1 MNKLTL
7 LLSIVIFALIACKN
21 TTTSSNDAK
30 PEGDGVHFGEVIDT
44 VGMISYENL
53 LAQMAQSDSLDVKVF
68 GKVSGVCQ
76 TKGCWMNIISDI
88 DTSNT
93 EMFVEFK
100 DYGFF
105 MPKDLAGK
113 EVVMKGKAF
122 REETSVEDLRHF
134 AEDEGLTP
142 EEIAKITEPKTELK
156 FLASGVAIR

>member
-76 TKGCWMNIISDI
+76 TKGCWMNIVSDA
-88 DTSNT
+88 DTTKT
-93 EMFVEFK
+93 EMFVQFE
-100 DYGFF
+100 DYGFLC
-105 MPKDLAGK
+105 PRILSAKKWSCLEKPTGK
-113 EVVMKGKAF
+113 
-122 REETSVEDLRHF
+122 
-134 AEDEGLTP
+134 
-142 EEIAKITEPKTELK
+142 
-156 FLASGVAIR
+156 